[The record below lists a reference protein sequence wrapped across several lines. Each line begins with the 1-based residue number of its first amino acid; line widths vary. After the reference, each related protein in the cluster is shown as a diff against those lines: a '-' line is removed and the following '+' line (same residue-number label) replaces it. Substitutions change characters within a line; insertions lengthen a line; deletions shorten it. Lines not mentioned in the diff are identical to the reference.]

1 MNVIKKI
8 NLLMWNHFFICSI
21 LCLNFMDASTTP
33 NSTSNSKANTLIS
46 EEVNEKNKSNNDTK
60 SGEDNFHEIMSTK
73 NGCAASCCSGD
84 NVAEKVNKS
93 KKQKNKKKFSWFKR
107 SK

>member
-33 NSTSNSKANTLIS
+33 NSTSNSKASIINSQELS
-46 EEVNEKNKSNNDTK
+46 EENKLNNDTK
-60 SGEDNFHEIMSTK
+60 NSEDNFHEIMSTK
-73 NGCAASCCSGD
+73 GGCSASCCSGD
-84 NVAEKVNKS
+84 NVAKKVNKS
-93 KKQKNKKKFSWFKR
+93 KKQKNKKRFSWFNR

>member
-8 NLLMWNHFFICSI
+8 NFLMRKHFFICSI
-21 LCLNFMDASTTP
+21 FCFYFLHASTTP
-33 NSTSNSKANTLIS
+33 NSTSNSKASIINS
-46 EEVNEKNKSNNDTK
+46 QEFSEKNESDNDTK
-60 SGEDNFHEIMSTK
+60 TSEDNFHEIMSTK
-73 NGCAASCCSGD
+73 GGCSASCCSGD

-93 KKQKNKKKFSWFKR
+93 KKQKNKKRFSWFNR

>member
-8 NLLMWNHFFICSI
+8 NLLIGKHFFICSI
-21 LCLNFMDASTTP
+21 LYLNFMNASTTQ
-33 NSTSNSKANTLIS
+33 NSTSNSKVNTIKSDEIKGENIS
-46 EEVNEKNKSNNDTK
+46 SNDTK
-60 SGEDNFHEIMSTK
+60 SSEDNFHEIMSTK

-84 NVAEKVNKS
+84 NVAQQINRS
-93 KKQKNKKKFSWFKR
+93 KKQKNKKRFSWFNR

>member
-8 NLLMWNHFFICSI
+8 NLLIGKHFFICSI
-21 LCLNFMDASTTP
+21 LYLNFIYSSTAP
-33 NSTSNSKANTLIS
+33 KATSNSKANTLIS
-46 EEVNEKNKSNNDTK
+46 EEVNEKNKSSNDTK

-84 NVAEKVNKS
+84 NVAQKVNRS
-93 KKQKNKKKFSWFKR
+93 KKQKNKKRFSWFNR